1 MNPDVVP
8 LLHAAAWISGA
19 VIVLAVILSVLRVAV
34 GPTRAD
40 RVIALDLLTILS
52 IGVVVL
58 AALIADQPVMLDAA
72 MALAL
77 IAFLST
83 IGFARYLKRRV
94 EMGRPAED
102 AANTA
107 VDTCHRDAP

>member
-1 MNPDVVP
+1 MSPGMEP
-8 LLHAAAWISGA
+8 LLHTAAWISGA
-19 VIVLAVILSVLRVAV
+19 LIVLAIILAVLRVAV

-58 AALIADQPVMLDAA
+58 AALLADQPVMMDAA

-77 IAFLST
+77 IAFLGT
-83 IGFARYLKRRV
+83 IGFARYLRRRV
-94 EMGRPAED
+94 EMGRPAEE

-107 VDTCHRDAP
+107 VDTCDRDAP